1 MNTCYIYQ
9 PHFNSDCF
17 RVTKIDQQGKP
28 LNYVVVCCA
37 PSYNGVYSWDAKKA
51 EKYSS
56 WKNGSLD
63 CYCVP
68 IKDCTFMKSLES
80 LENPE
85 VIKKVKKMQKNW
97 YNNQVRNRNYEYTKK
112 PEWML

>member
-9 PHFNSDCF
+9 PHYNSNCL
-17 RVTKIDQQGKP
+17 RVAKKEQQGKP
-28 LNYVVVCCA
+28 YNYVVVCCS
-37 PSYNGVYSWDAKKA
+37 PSSNGVYRWESIKA
-51 EKYSS
+51 EKFSS

-68 IKDCTFMKSLES
+68 LEECTYIKSLEN

-85 VIKKVKKMQKNW
+85 VIKSVKKLQKKW
-97 YNNQVRNRNYEYTKK
+97 FNNQVRNRDYEYTKK